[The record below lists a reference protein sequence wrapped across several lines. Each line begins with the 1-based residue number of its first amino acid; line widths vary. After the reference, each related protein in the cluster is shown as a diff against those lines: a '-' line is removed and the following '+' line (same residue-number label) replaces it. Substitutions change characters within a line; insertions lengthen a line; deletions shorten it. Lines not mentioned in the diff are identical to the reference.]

1 MLAVLHQRQ
10 ELDMRQLPTAIAL
23 GIFAALSVGC
33 GGEAK
38 QEEKAAAT
46 TGAAQTEDEKTLYA
60 LGAAVARNIA
70 PFDLTEAELKHVQ
83 QGFADGAL
91 KKKIDMDIQSY
102 FPKIQEL
109 QTARVAKA
117 AEGEKKS
124 GEEYLAKAATEQGAR
139 QTPTGL
145 VYKEEKAGTGPNPA
159 ATDTVKVHYHGTLTD
174 GTVFDSSVERKEP
187 VSFPLSGVIPCWTEG
202 VQMMKV
208 GGKAKLICPS
218 AIAYGDRGTPDG
230 SIKPGSTL
238 VFEVELLGIEKGEQ

>member
-1 MLAVLHQRQ
+1 
-10 ELDMRQLPTAIAL
+10 MRQIPTAIAL
-23 GIFAALSVGC
+23 GIVVALSAGC
-33 GGEAK
+33 GGGAK

-46 TGAAQTEDEKTLYA
+46 TSGPQTEEEKTLYA

-70 PFDLTEAELKHVQ
+70 PFDLTEAEVKHVQ

-109 QTARVAKA
+109 QQARVAKA
-117 AEGEKKS
+117 AETEKKS
-124 GEEYLAKAATEQGAR
+124 GEAYLAKAAGEAGAR

-145 VYKEEKAGTGPNPA
+145 VYKEEKAGTGANPA
-159 ATDTVKVHYHGTLTD
+159 ASDTVKVHYHGTLTD

-218 AIAYGDRGTPDG
+218 SIAYGDRGTPDG

-238 VFEVELLGIEKGEQ
+238 VFEVELLDIEKGAPAQ